1 MHADTEEL
9 YKHRTIQ
16 FCRLHADPDQ
26 AGSAAGW
33 LREVAG
39 VHAVQYLSPHA
50 LIVVYDLRRV
60 TLQGIE
66 QALGELGY
74 HLDNSLLCKLKR
86 ALFHYAEETQRENL
100 AIAQE
105 GQTPGRR
112 FSLTAISTSPTV
124 AAIRNRSTGGNI
136 SKPQPAFFQPA
147 SATRGSRYS

>member
-26 AGSAAGW
+26 AGSAAAW
-33 LREVAG
+33 LRGVAG
-39 VHAVQYLSPHA
+39 VHGVQCLSSHA
-50 LIVVYDLRRV
+50 LIVVYDLRRI
-60 TLQGIE
+60 TLQRIE
-66 QALGELGY
+66 HALSELGY

-105 GQTPGRR
+105 GQIPRQEVFINR
-112 FSLTAISTSPTV
+112 YQHLTHGC
-124 AAIRNRSTGGNI
+124 RD
-136 SKPQPAFFQPA
+136 PQPEYWREYQ
-147 SATRGSRYS
+147 